1 MSDGVG
7 GAEEPAEQ
15 PGASLSSLAP
25 CVHPGPCSVRTFGH
39 DTIVHCVQDTRQ
51 RIKDGLKDAC
61 GVLQVYEMTC
71 NAAVNDYADLAF
83 NVALQVGMHSAML

>member
-1 MSDGVG
+1 MPNGFG

-15 PGASLSSLAP
+15 PGASSSTLAP
-25 CVHPGPCSVRTFGH
+25 CVHPGPRSVRTFDP

-83 NVALQVGMHSAML
+83 NVALQVAVNSAMF